1 MPDQTPEQAEPAQSA
16 QSAEPGKS
24 SDPAGPAK
32 SVMDEE
38 SNFPRGLAIRLFAY
52 LVAGHVLAGF
62 LYLLFEAGAKSR

>member
-16 QSAEPGKS
+16 EPGKS
-24 SDPAGPAK
+24 SEPAGPAE